1 MKDGVY
7 HVAFNSNRGSV
18 GEGILVLCCGLVNG
32 GDIGFVYQGK
42 LAHPEMTLRITR
54 YYDGIPS
61 VLGIENDYELELLMQ
76 YSNETEGQYM
86 LHGYVREYPELT
98 IDACASFLM
107 PMLKSDQV

>member
-1 MKDGVY
+1 
-7 HVAFNSNRGSV
+7 
-18 GEGILVLCCGLVNG
+18 
-32 GDIGFVYQGK
+32 
-42 LAHPEMTLRITR
+42 
-54 YYDGIPS
+54 
-61 VLGIENDYELELLMQ
+61 MQ